1 MDDAV
6 RIFTDAARVFI
17 MVRITSIV
25 QDVSLQPNTFLFR
38 QLALAI
44 QLNAMPAEGSDDER
58 QLISN
63 LDLARLPQIRGNLPQ
78 TVLACV
84 VVCHVCLRYP

>member
-1 MDDAV
+1 MLA
-6 RIFTDAARVFI
+6 
-17 MVRITSIV
+17 RITSIA
-25 QDVSLQPNTFLFR
+25 QDVSLRPNTFLFR

-44 QLNAMPAEGSDDER
+44 QLNAMPTEGSDDER

-63 LDLARLPQIRGNLPQ
+63 LDLARMPQIRGNLPQ

-84 VVCHVCLRYP
+84 VACHV